1 MAKKCPTCEGPV
13 LAEAAHP
20 PFCSARCKDVDLG
33 KWFGEEFVI
42 SRPMNLDEVQ
52 EVYDESRA
60 SASHATPESGPPS
73 R

>member
-1 MAKKCPTCEGPV
+1 MSGKCPTCEAQV
-13 LAEAAHP
+13 EADTAYR

-52 EVYDESRA
+52 EVYDDEGRPRTAS
-60 SASHATPESGPPS
+60 SAS
-73 R
+73 